1 MKYVFNDFVFD
12 SEQLILYKNNE
23 VIACR
28 HNEAKLLALFLSE
41 PQRVFSKEDILEQV
55 WSGKVVSEQAVF
67 QNISLL
73 RALFGEG
80 AIKTFS
86 KKGYQWQLDVG
97 PYVEPDVEP
106 PFESA
111 TTPPVTAVN
120 SRARQSFWISIAL
133 ALTVLSVGGVLY
145 WRSIQVD
152 PQLARI
158 ALLPLLV
165 EQDDRDN
172 PNLHAD
178 VVQPVWQAINR
189 TKVFHPVVVGGIKD
203 YDDFFYMP
211 QKYFTQLSGQ
221 TRSDVVMVVRVGTHK
236 GKIRINYILKS
247 EKGMWSAEHEAEA
260 VPLLLEK
267 VNAHIALILQSKILD
282 VDSLDSALI
291 NAKLKILHQQAPDD
305 FTIWSQL
312 ARSEMQNGHSNNAI
326 LLADEM
332 AKSARLQGDRISE
345 AWSYI
350 TVADA
355 YIAQGLYEN
364 AERRLQKALVI
375 FQEEKDYSSLASMQ
389 YSYASLAFA
398 KQDYPLFKQ
407 SMLAAMQFA
416 KEARDPLLE
425 VRFSN
430 FLSVIANKYGEKLDR
445 QTYLDHAELILDQT
459 GQSKEHYGSIYF
471 YTGMYAETEA
481 LAEKN
486 YRKVLAVLPAGQD
499 WWERERA
506 QTHLAAILMKQ
517 SRWQEALDLFP
528 TAEPLMASEE
538 LMVTK
543 IYAAQKKWDQAETH
557 GLNTFKAANLTGQ
570 ASLAL
575 DTALVLVDI
584 YQATTQPQKEQI
596 YKQFILKE
604 AVNVPYWIKFNQA
617 ALEKLSIAMEH

>member
-12 SEQLILYKNNE
+12 SEQLILYKNSE
-23 VIACR
+23 VVACR

-86 KKGYQWQLDVG
+86 KKGYQWQLDVE
-97 PYVEPDVEP
+97 PYIEP
-106 PFESA
+106 PFES
-111 TTPPVTAVN
+111 TTTQSPAPVN
-120 SRARQSFWISIAL
+120 SRSRKSFWISIAL
-133 ALTVLSVGGVLY
+133 ALTVLSVGGFLY

-172 PNLHAD
+172 PNLHAEL
-178 VVQPVWQAINR
+178 VQPVWQAINR
-189 TKVFHPVVVGGIKD
+189 TRVFHPVVVGDIKD

-211 QKYFTQLSGQ
+211 QKYFTPLSGQ
-221 TRSDVVMVVRVGTHK
+221 TRSDVVMVARVGMHN
-236 GKIRINYILKS
+236 GKVRINYMLKS
-247 EKGMWSAEHEAEA
+247 EKGMWSAGHEAET
-260 VPLLLEK
+260 VPLLLGK

-291 NAKLKILHQQAPDD
+291 NAKLKILHQQAPND
-305 FTIWSQL
+305 FTVWSQL

-332 AKSARLQGDRISE
+332 AKSARLQGDKIWE
-345 AWSYI
+345 GWSYV

-364 AERRLQKALVI
+364 AELRLQKAVAI
-375 FQEEKDYSSLASMQ
+375 FQEEKDYSLLASMQ
-389 YSYASLAFA
+389 YSYASWAFA
-398 KQDYPLFKQ
+398 KHDYPLFKQ
-407 SMLAAMQFA
+407 SMLTAMQFA
-416 KEARDPLLE
+416 KKAQDPLSE
-425 VRFSN
+425 VSFSN
-430 FLSVIANKYGEKLDR
+430 FLSVIANKYGEKIDR

-499 WWERERA
+499 WWVRERA
-506 QTHLAAILMKQ
+506 QTHLAEILMKQ

-543 IYAAQKKWDQAETH
+543 IYAAQQAWGQAETH

-570 ASLAL
+570 ISLAL

-604 AVNVPYWIKFNQA
+604 AAKVPYWIKFNQA
-617 ALEKLSIAMEH
+617 ALDKVAIAMEH

>member
-12 SEQLILYKNNE
+12 SEQLILYKNSE
-23 VIACR
+23 VVACR

-86 KKGYQWQLDVG
+86 KKGYQWQLDVE
-97 PYVEPDVEP
+97 PYIEP
-106 PFESA
+106 PFES
-111 TTPPVTAVN
+111 TTTQSPAPVN
-120 SRARQSFWISIAL
+120 SRSRKSFWISIAL
-133 ALTVLSVGGVLY
+133 ALTVLSVGGFLY

-172 PNLHAD
+172 PNLHAEL
-178 VVQPVWQAINR
+178 VQPVWQAINR
-189 TKVFHPVVVGGIKD
+189 TRVFHPVVVGDIKD

-211 QKYFTQLSGQ
+211 QKYFTPLSGQ
-221 TRSDVVMVVRVGTHK
+221 TRSDVVMVARVGMHN
-236 GKIRINYILKS
+236 GKVRINYMLKS
-247 EKGMWSAEHEAEA
+247 EKGMWSAGHEAET
-260 VPLLLEK
+260 VPLLLGK

-291 NAKLKILHQQAPDD
+291 NAKLKILHQQAPND
-305 FTIWSQL
+305 FTVWSQL
-312 ARSEMQNGHSNNAI
+312 AHSEMQNGHSNNAI

-332 AKSARLQGDRISE
+332 AKSARLQGDKIWE
-345 AWSYI
+345 GWSYV

-364 AERRLQKALVI
+364 AELRLQKAVAI
-375 FQEEKDYSSLASMQ
+375 FQEEKDYSLLASMQ
-389 YSYASLAFA
+389 YSYASWAFA
-398 KQDYPLFKQ
+398 KHDYPLFKQ
-407 SMLAAMQFA
+407 SMLTAMQFA
-416 KEARDPLLE
+416 KKAQDPLSE
-425 VRFSN
+425 VSFSN
-430 FLSVIANKYGEKLDR
+430 FLSVIANKYGEKIDR

-499 WWERERA
+499 WWVRERA
-506 QTHLAAILMKQ
+506 QTHLAEILMKQ

-543 IYAAQKKWDQAETH
+543 IYAAQQAWGQAETH

-570 ASLAL
+570 ISLAL

-604 AVNVPYWIKFNQA
+604 AAKVPYWIKFNQA
-617 ALEKLSIAMEH
+617 ALDKVAIAMEH